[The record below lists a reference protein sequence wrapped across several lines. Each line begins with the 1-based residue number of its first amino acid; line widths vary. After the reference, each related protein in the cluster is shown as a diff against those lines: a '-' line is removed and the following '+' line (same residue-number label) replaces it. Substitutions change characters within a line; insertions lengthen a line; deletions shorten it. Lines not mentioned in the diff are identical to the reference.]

1 MKFYLEE
8 KMDNLYIS
16 EDDLKN
22 AVTNSNASQVFV
34 ETLYDEDEDMLEYIL
49 EADNSIFFNC

>member
-1 MKFYLEE
+1 
-8 KMDNLYIS
+8 MDNLYIS